1 MNYMQSKPTL
11 KTKNRNV
18 INFKDFEPETE
29 ESELKEDLDE
39 SINDSQ
45 IHKID
50 ISISNYNPDKPM
62 SRKVLIRLLNKAIKE
77 RDVASLDQLEAI
89 VDSIR

>member
-29 ESELKEDLDE
+29 ESELKEDNGDL
-39 SINDSQ
+39 
-45 IHKID
+45 
-50 ISISNYNPDKPM
+50 
-62 SRKVLIRLLNKAIKE
+62 
-77 RDVASLDQLEAI
+77 
-89 VDSIR
+89 